1 MKTMK
6 GLLIFGTLLAM
17 AAGCA
22 SGTVKEG
29 NRGDGKTVTVS
40 RNYTELEIG
49 NVVNAVYSD
58 TADML
63 TISCDDEILPYV
75 VVKDREGKLEIYV
88 DTRSFRRKSLNFGA
102 VDVVVP
108 SSSSLQ
114 KVELYGASKFSSQMP
129 VKSPVSEIEVSG
141 ASRFEADIVSARKLS
156 VDLSGASKMVADVNA
171 GMLELDLSGA
181 SLLELDGNAE
191 FVELDL
197 SGASKLDMKQSMK
210 VAEMDV
216 DMSGASKAVVNSD
229 KRITGELSGAS
240 KLEYSGD
247 AQVNVESSGFSSV
260 SRR

>member
-1 MKTMK
+1 MVMRKVLM
-6 GLLIFGTLLAM
+6 GSALFALM
-17 AAGCA
+17 VGCA

-29 NRGDGKTVTVS
+29 RNGDSKTVNVS

-49 NVVNAVYSD
+49 NVINAVYSD
-58 TADML
+58 TADKL
-63 TISCDDEILPYV
+63 TISCADELLPYV
-75 VVKDREGKLEIYV
+75 VVKDREGKLEIYL
-88 DTRSFRRKSLNFGA
+88 DTRSLRKRSFTNGA

-114 KVELYGASKFSSQMP
+114 KVEIYGASKFSSQKPMT
-129 VKSPVSEIEVSG
+129 SAVSEVEVSG
-141 ASRFEADIVSARKLS
+141 ASRFEADIVTDRKLS
-156 VDLSGASKMVADVNA
+156 VDLSGASKMVAGVNA

-181 SLLELDGNAE
+181 SMLELDGNAE
-191 FVELDL
+191 FVDLDL

-210 VAEMDV
+210 VSEVKV
-216 DMSGASKAVVNSD
+216 DMSGASKAVVNAD
-229 KRITGELSGAS
+229 KRITGDLSGAS